1 MNQNKISDIINDSPT
16 TLGFL
21 VLHDNLHRCQ
31 PLPIVVIHGCD
42 IRYITVKEY
51 QNFRK
56 VTDYK
61 REQCNGDLILQRY
74 SMNFLKQ
81 ISRQYFRFRANSKWL
96 HEYM

>member
-1 MNQNKISDIINDSPT
+1 MTLLQLSDFSFCMIIYIAVSRFP
-16 TLGFL
+16 F
-21 VLHDNLHRCQ
+21 
-31 PLPIVVIHGCD
+31 VVIHGCD

-61 REQCNGDLILQRY
+61 REQYNGDLILQRY